1 MTKQLPPRR
10 AFALA
15 LFANAAIVAVPAYA
29 QDAPPLAAPEDN
41 PPAQNAPPP
50 DATPSTSEGQ
60 TSYPASF
67 FARFS
72 PRTAYDMLV
81 QVPGFS
87 IREADNAR
95 GLGQAS
101 ENVLINGQRITD
113 KSGGA
118 VAKLRLTNASSV
130 ERIDLTDAARLG
142 IAGLQGLVANVIVK
156 SAGGGKGQFAY
167 IPEFRA
173 HYSNPLLVRGMV
185 SYTNRAGPVEYTL
198 SADDTRSSNRGA
210 FGGPDD
216 LIYDPD
222 GNVIERRVQRLFSD
236 FTQPWFKVATK
247 IDVSSNSLANLSAQY
262 GPYWYDFGDYQKRRR
277 DNPIDDR
284 FRNVTQSQRGFMI
297 DLNGDYEFPVGPG
310 RLKLIGLRHYEHE
323 PTETQQ
329 RTSYADGSADDGVR
343 FLRDAHIGETI
354 IRAEYGWKGGLND
367 WQLTLERAVNTLSQK
382 GRLFSLSPQGDWEEE
397 EFPQGTGDVAEHRY
411 EATATLSRPL
421 SSTLDLQFV
430 AGGEISKLE
439 RLDEGHEKKRNF
451 FRPKGSL
458 SLSWRPSKG
467 WDASA
472 KLSRRVG
479 QISFYDFLAQLD
491 LNVDRENAGNP
502 DLVPPQSW
510 ELETEVGRELGAW
523 GKARLKLFYNRID
536 DIIDI
541 VPIGEDGQSIG
552 NLPRAKQWG
561 GELTSTINLDPIGW
575 HGAKLDL
582 SSAITRS
589 RVKDPLTGQL
599 RPISGDAQYSWSVD
613 LRHDIP
619 HSDLAWG
626 ANLNGN
632 KNYKNYFLDEISQE
646 WEGPVWGNVF
656 IEHKNVF
663 GMTVQA
669 SVRNL
674 LDGRHYWNR
683 DVYGGFRD
691 RSPLI
696 FRERQKQL
704 IGPIFYLSIKG
715 SF

>member
-1 MTKQLPPRR
+1 
-10 AFALA
+10 
-15 LFANAAIVAVPAYA
+15 
-29 QDAPPLAAPEDN
+29 
-41 PPAQNAPPP
+41 
-50 DATPSTSEGQ
+50 
-60 TSYPASF
+60 
-67 FARFS
+67 
-72 PRTAYDMLV
+72 
-81 QVPGFS
+81 
-87 IREADNAR
+87 
-95 GLGQAS
+95 
-101 ENVLINGQRITD
+101 
-113 KSGGA
+113 
-118 VAKLRLTNASSV
+118 
-130 ERIDLTDAARLG
+130 
-142 IAGLQGLVANVIVK
+142 
-156 SAGGGKGQFAY
+156 
-167 IPEFRA
+167 
-173 HYSNPLLVRGMV
+173 MV
-185 SYTNRAGPVEYTL
+185 SYTNHVGPVEYTL

-216 LIYDPD
+216 IIYDPD
-222 GNVIERRVQRLFSD
+222 GNVVERRVQRLYSD

-247 IDVSSNSLANLSAQY
+247 IDVTHDSIANLSVQY
-262 GPYWYDFGDYQKRRR
+262 GPYWYDFGDHQKRHRS
-277 DNPIDDR
+277 DPSDDR
-284 FRNVTQSQRGFMI
+284 IRDVSQSQQGYMT
-297 DLNGDYEFPVGPG
+297 DVNADYEFPLGPG
-310 RLKLIGLRHYEHE
+310 RLKLIGLKHYEHE
-323 PTETQQ
+323 PTRTVQ
-329 RTSYADGSADDGVR
+329 RTAFSSGAADEGVR
-343 FLRDAHIGETI
+343 FFRDAHLGEFI
-354 IRAEYGWKGGLND
+354 LRGEYGWKGGAND
-367 WQLTLERAVNTLSQK
+367 WQVTLERAVNTLSQK
-382 GRLFSLSPQGDWEEE
+382 GELSLLDGNGEWQPQD
-397 EFPQGTGDVAEHRY
+397 FPQGTGDVAEHRY
-411 EATATLSRPL
+411 EATATLSRAL
-421 SSTLDLQFV
+421 SPNVDFQLV

-439 RLDEGHEKKRNF
+439 RLDPGHEKVRNF

-458 SLSWRPSKG
+458 SLSWRPAKG

-491 LNVDRENAGNP
+491 LNVDRENVGNP

-510 ELETEVGRELGAW
+510 EFETEVAHEFAPW
-523 GKARLKLFYNRID
+523 GKGRIKLFYNRID

-561 GELTSTINLDPIGW
+561 GEFTSTINLDSIGW

-582 SSAITRS
+582 SAAITRS
-589 RVKDPLTGQL
+589 RVKDPLSGQS
-599 RPISGDAQYSWSVD
+599 RPISGDADYSWEID

-632 KNYKNYFLDEISQE
+632 KNFKNYYLDEISQE

-674 LDGRHYWNR
+674 LDGRHFWNR
-683 DVYGGFRD
+683 DVYAGFRD
-691 RSPLI
+691 RTPLI